1 VAAVKGRWSWLAPPR
16 PVFYN
21 PAHRR
26 NEIPWGRR
34 NLYIGGFGN
43 RIEGSINV
51 DLFPAEG
58 VDVVCDAERLPF
70 QDEVFDRVD
79 CDAVI
84 EHTPSPQRLAAE
96 IVRCLK
102 PAGACH
108 LAAPFC
114 HPFHE
119 YPKDYYRFTLDGL
132 KELVKPL
139 EVVSTGWMTG
149 PTSTMLVF
157 FIEYVKLWL
166 PSRRLRQAAWVG
178 LGWLLS
184 PLRYLDYFLL
194 KSPRA
199 GQLGNHGYIMARKK

>member
-1 VAAVKGRWSWLAPPR
+1 MSGSWGRLAPPR

-26 NEIPWGRR
+26 DAIPWGRR

-43 RIEGSINV
+43 KIEGSINV
-51 DLFPAEG
+51 DLFAADG

-70 QDEVFDRVD
+70 RDEVFDRVD

-84 EHTPSPQRLAAE
+84 EHTPSPQRLVDE

-102 PAGACH
+102 PGGGCH
-108 LAAPFC
+108 LVAPFC

-132 KELVKPL
+132 RELVRPL

-149 PTSTMLVF
+149 PTSTMLIFV
-157 FIEYVKLWL
+157 IEYVKLWL
-166 PSRRLRQAAWVG
+166 PSRALRQAAWMV
-178 LGWLLS
+178 LGWALS

-194 KSPRA
+194 RSDRA
-199 GQLGNHGYIMARKK
+199 GQLGNHGYVMARKVK